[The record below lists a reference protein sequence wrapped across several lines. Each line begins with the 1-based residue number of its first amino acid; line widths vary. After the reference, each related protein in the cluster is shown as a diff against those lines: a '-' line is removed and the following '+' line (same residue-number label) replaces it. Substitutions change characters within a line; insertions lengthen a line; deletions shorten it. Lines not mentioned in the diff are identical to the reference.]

1 MSSPR
6 LLHRRQNLHYED
18 PAMDDSALPTTPSVL
33 YAGLESSFSSLWLVQ
48 IQQQLD
54 QVLLRYMQPQPLV
67 RIDLAVDEE
76 DVAR

>member
-1 MSSPR
+1 
-6 LLHRRQNLHYED
+6 
-18 PAMDDSALPTTPSVL
+18 MDDSALPTTPSILCV
-33 YAGLESSFSSLWLVQ
+33 GLESSFSSLWLVQ

-67 RIDLAVDEE
+67 RINLAVDEE